1 MSRINRFS
9 DGNRSKLEIM
19 AKILRK
25 VKKPT
30 GITSILTSCNMSFK
44 QSGYYLDLM
53 KSSDLIQMNS
63 TDGRARYRTTETGQE
78 FLEAYDK
85 MILMLEPSVFEHVLM

>member
-19 AKILRK
+19 AKILRR
-25 VKKPT
+25 VTKPT
-30 GITSILTSCNMSFK
+30 GITCILTSCNMSFK
-44 QSGYYLDLM
+44 QSGYYLELM
-53 KSSDLIQMNS
+53 KSSDLINMNLAE
-63 TDGRARYRTTETGQE
+63 GRVRYCTTEIGQE

-85 MILMLEPSVFEHVLM
+85 MILMLEPVFSNTA